1 MTIYLRR
8 DECPGGTMEELL
20 LFLLIAGIM
29 IILIPVFPRMI
40 RFRIK
45 ILRIL
50 KWNSLADFHERHFA
64 QIVTIARTVIVL
76 IVIFLM
82 VLAFVA

>member
-1 MTIYLRR
+1 
-8 DECPGGTMEELL
+8 MEELL
-20 LFLLIAGIM
+20 LFLLITVIM
-29 IILIPVFPRMI
+29 IILIPVSPRMI

-45 ILRIL
+45 VLRIL

-76 IVIFLM
+76 IVILLM
-82 VLAFVA
+82 VLAFAVFQQIAI

>member
-1 MTIYLRR
+1 
-8 DECPGGTMEELL
+8 MEEFL
-20 LFLLIAGIM
+20 LFLLIAVIM

-45 ILRIL
+45 VFRIL

-64 QIVTIARTVIVL
+64 QIVTIAQTMIVL
-76 IVIFLM
+76 IVILLM
-82 VLAFVA
+82 VLAFIA

>member
-1 MTIYLRR
+1 M
-8 DECPGGTMEELL
+8 MEELL
-20 LFLLIAGIM
+20 LFLLITVIM
-29 IILIPVFPRMI
+29 IILIPVSPRMI

-45 ILRIL
+45 VLRIL

-76 IVIFLM
+76 IVILLM
-82 VLAFVA
+82 VLAFAVFQQIAI

>member
-1 MTIYLRR
+1 
-8 DECPGGTMEELL
+8 MEELL
-20 LFLLIAGIM
+20 LFLLITAIM
-29 IILIPVFPRMI
+29 IILIPVSPRMI

-45 ILRIL
+45 VLRIL

-76 IVIFLM
+76 IVILLM
-82 VLAFVA
+82 VLAFAVFQQIAI

>member
-1 MTIYLRR
+1 
-8 DECPGGTMEELL
+8 MEELL
-20 LFLLIAGIM
+20 FFLLITVIM
-29 IILIPVFPRMI
+29 IILIPVSPRMI

-45 ILRIL
+45 VLRIL

-76 IVIFLM
+76 IVILLM
-82 VLAFVA
+82 VLAFAVFQQIAI

>member
-1 MTIYLRR
+1 M
-8 DECPGGTMEELL
+8 MEELL
-20 LFLLIAGIM
+20 LFLLIAVTM
-29 IILIPVFPRMI
+29 IILIPVFPQMI

-45 ILRIL
+45 VLRIL

-76 IVIFLM
+76 IIIFLM
-82 VLAFVA
+82 VLAFIA

>member
-1 MTIYLRR
+1 M
-8 DECPGGTMEELL
+8 MEELL
-20 LFLLIAGIM
+20 LFLLIAAII

-40 RFRIK
+40 RLRIK
-45 ILRIL
+45 VLRIL

-76 IVIFLM
+76 IVILLM
-82 VLAFVA
+82 ILAFIA

>member
-1 MTIYLRR
+1 M
-8 DECPGGTMEELL
+8 MEELL
-20 LFLLIAGIM
+20 LFLLIAVIM

-50 KWNSLADFHERHFA
+50 KWNSLADFHERYFA
-64 QIVTIARTVIVL
+64 QIVTIARTVMVL

-82 VLAFVA
+82 VLVFIA

>member
-1 MTIYLRR
+1 
-8 DECPGGTMEELL
+8 MEEFL
-20 LFLLIAGIM
+20 LFLLITAIM
-29 IILIPVFPRMI
+29 IILIPVSPRMI

-45 ILRIL
+45 VLRIL

-76 IVIFLM
+76 IVILLM
-82 VLAFVA
+82 VLAFAVFQQIAI

>member
-1 MTIYLRR
+1 
-8 DECPGGTMEELL
+8 MEELL
-20 LFLLIAGIM
+20 LFLLIAVIM

-45 ILRIL
+45 VLRIL
-50 KWNSLADFHERHFA
+50 KWNSLADFHERNFV

-76 IVIFLM
+76 IVILLM
-82 VLAFVA
+82 VLALIA

>member
-1 MTIYLRR
+1 M
-8 DECPGGTMEELL
+8 MEELL
-20 LFLLIAGIM
+20 LFLLISVIM

-45 ILRIL
+45 VLRIL
-50 KWNSLADFHERHFA
+50 KWNSLADFHERHFS
-64 QIVTIARTVIVL
+64 QIVIIARTVIVL
-76 IVIFLM
+76 IIIFLM